1 MSDFDIDSFLDSNF
15 KKFTKKK
22 KERKENK
29 ITNDNTNN
37 TSSSMIIQD
46 KIFSNTI
53 DSKIYERINLN
64 TLKDPNNKS
73 IEDVLKPLFPNEKV
87 FQKEFTSDKVFVL
100 DKFIKSSEKT
110 KKKIPK
116 QNYTKNLIKEMKKE
130 EIKYES
136 MVPMNQM
143 WNEYITSLMN
153 KTMNVET
160 ISSKIVKCDLHGALI
175 EVVNSV
181 NKNNIGIKGI
191 MLFES
196 KKTFNIL
203 TQNNKIKTILK
214 QGSIFKL
221 NLPYGDIEVTIL
233 GDNFIYKS
241 AERTKV
247 KFKTK
252 YNLNLNLL
260 NI

>member
-1 MSDFDIDSFLDSNF
+1 MNDFDIDSFLDSNF

-22 KERKENK
+22 KERKENQNS
-29 ITNDNTNN
+29 NDN

-53 DSKIYERINLN
+53 DSKIYERVNLN
-64 TLKDPNNKS
+64 TFKDPNNKS

-87 FQKEFTSDKVFVL
+87 FQQEFTSDKVFVL

-136 MVPMNQM
+136 LIPMNQM

-153 KTMNVET
+153 KTLNVET
-160 ISSKIVKCDLHGALI
+160 INSKIVKCDLHGALI
-175 EVVNSV
+175 EVADSINR
-181 NKNNIGIKGI
+181 NNIGIKGI

-203 TQNNKIKTILK
+203 NQSNKIKTILK

-221 NLPYGDIEVTIL
+221 HLPYGDIEVTIL

-260 NI
+260 NF

>member
-1 MSDFDIDSFLDSNF
+1 
-15 KKFTKKK
+15 
-22 KERKENK
+22 
-29 ITNDNTNN
+29 
-37 TSSSMIIQD
+37 
-46 KIFSNTI
+46 
-53 DSKIYERINLN
+53 
-64 TLKDPNNKS
+64 
-73 IEDVLKPLFPNEKV
+73 
-87 FQKEFTSDKVFVL
+87 
-100 DKFIKSSEKT
+100 
-110 KKKIPK
+110 
-116 QNYTKNLIKEMKKE
+116 MKKE

-175 EVVNSV
+175 EVANSV

-221 NLPYGDIEVTIL
+221 NLTYGDIEVTIL